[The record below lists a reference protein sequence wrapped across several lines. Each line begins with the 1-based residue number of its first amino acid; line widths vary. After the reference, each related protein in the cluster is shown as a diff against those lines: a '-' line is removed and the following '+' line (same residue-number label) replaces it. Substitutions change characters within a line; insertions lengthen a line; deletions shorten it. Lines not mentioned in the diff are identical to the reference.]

1 MNKLRAKLSYRG
13 FGMKK
18 YLLMCFSFFLVLFGI
33 ASGSG
38 IINAGFD
45 ENTYG
50 IVAGTKVIDN
60 FAQATE
66 PNVMILLTTGVIG
79 LFIVS
84 RNVFKR

>member
-1 MNKLRAKLSYRG
+1 
-13 FGMKK
+13 MKK
-18 YLLMCFSFFLVLFGI
+18 YLLMCLIFFLVLFGI

-50 IVAGTKVIDN
+50 IVAGTDNVEN

-66 PNVMILLTTGVIG
+66 STVMILLTTGIIG
-79 LFIVS
+79 LFSVS
-84 RNVFKR
+84 RSTFKR

>member
-1 MNKLRAKLSYRG
+1 
-13 FGMKK
+13 MKK
-18 YLLMCFSFFLVLFGI
+18 YLLMCFSFLLVLFGI

-50 IVAGTKVIDN
+50 IVAGTNSVDN

-66 PNVMILLTTGVIG
+66 PTAMILLATGVIG

-84 RNVFKR
+84 RNMFKS

>member
-1 MNKLRAKLSYRG
+1 MNKLRAQLSYRG

-33 ASGSG
+33 ASDSG

-45 ENTYG
+45 ESTYG
-50 IVAGTKVIDN
+50 IAAGINVIDN

-66 PNVMILLTTGVIG
+66 PTVMILLATGVIG
-79 LFIVS
+79 LFSVS
-84 RNVFKR
+84 RNMFKR

>member
-1 MNKLRAKLSYRG
+1 MN
-13 FGMKK
+13 K
-18 YLLMCFSFFLVLFGI
+18 YLLICFSFLLVLFGI

-50 IVAGTKVIDN
+50 IIAETNNVDN

-66 PNVMILLTTGVIG
+66 PTVMILLTIGVTG
-79 LFIVS
+79 LFSVS
-84 RNVFKR
+84 RNMFKR